1 MRFESTLTFA
11 LLLFPLASH
20 GGCIPFA
27 EAGQHIGE
35 VRCISGKLLRVERD
49 QQGLT
54 HLNFCEAFQSCQFV
68 VVVPEQDLK
77 RVGDLEQLQGKTL
90 EVHGLLKDS
99 DGKAEIVLQKPGQLE
114 TQDDYEESP
123 SFLRAYDVE
132 QKGHY
137 SAGTAHAPKSKRV
150 TTKKQTATL
159 PIDLPQ
165 DSGSS
170 GER

>member
-1 MRFESTLTFA
+1 MRFESALTFA

-20 GGCIPFA
+20 AGCIPFA
-27 EAGQHIGE
+27 EADKHIGE
-35 VRCISGKLLRVERD
+35 ARCISGKLLRVDLD

-54 HLNFCEAFQSCQFV
+54 RLNFCEALQSCQFFA
-68 VVVPEQDLK
+68 VVPEEDRK
-77 RVGDLEQLQGKTL
+77 KVGDLQQLQGKTI
-90 EVHGLLKDS
+90 EIHGLLKDS
-99 DGKAEIVLQKPGQLE
+99 EGRAEIVVHKPGQLE
-114 TQDDYEESP
+114 TADDNEEAP

-132 QKGHY
+132 EKGHY

-159 PIDLPQ
+159 PIDIPQ
-165 DSGSS
+165 DPSTS